1 MNVILRCVE
10 CGKVT
15 TPLEAWLR
23 QFREGLCAN
32 CGGAFRVDYV
42 STRPEAGSA
51 IVKVGA

>member
-23 QFREGLCAN
+23 RFREGLCGN
-32 CGGAFRVDYV
+32 CGGAFKVDYV
-42 STRPEAGSA
+42 ETRPRPESA
-51 IVKVGA
+51 VETFS